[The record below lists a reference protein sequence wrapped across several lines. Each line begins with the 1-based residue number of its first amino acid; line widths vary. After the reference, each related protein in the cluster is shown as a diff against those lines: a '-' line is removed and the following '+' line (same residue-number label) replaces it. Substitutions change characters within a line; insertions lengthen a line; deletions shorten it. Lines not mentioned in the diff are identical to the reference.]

1 MLWFDAEANFERF
14 SKKENITYYLD
25 LAKSTGFNKIVVD
38 VRPVQGDALFK
49 SSYLTPLTD
58 LAGIHIERDWDYLQ
72 FFIDEAHKR
81 ELKVTVSTTIFTAGL
96 PSSKNGMAY
105 RDDTWNG
112 KTCLEYTK
120 DQGLIDIKNDK
131 TKVSAF

>member
-1 MLWFDAEANFERF
+1 MQEANFERF

-58 LAGIHIERDWDYLQ
+58 LADTHIERDWDYLQ

-81 ELKVTVSTTIFTAGL
+81 ELKVTVSATIFTAY
-96 PSSKNGMAY
+96 S
-105 RDDTWNG
+105 T
-112 KTCLEYTK
+112 
-120 DQGLIDIKNDK
+120 
-131 TKVSAF
+131 FF